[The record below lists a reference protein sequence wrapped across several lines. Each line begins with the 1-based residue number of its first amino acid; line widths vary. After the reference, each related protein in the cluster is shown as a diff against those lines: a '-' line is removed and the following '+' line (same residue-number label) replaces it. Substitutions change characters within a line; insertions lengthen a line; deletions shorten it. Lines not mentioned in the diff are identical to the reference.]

1 MLKPTEPLIPASAN
15 LPELTFKS
23 VILSIILTL
32 VLAAAN
38 AFLGLKVGVTVSA
51 SIPAAVISLGVL
63 RMFKRNSILEST
75 MVQTA
80 ASAGEGLTAGLA
92 FVVPA
97 LLVLGFWA
105 DFNYLE
111 TVVVGLIGGLLG
123 VLYSIPIR
131 RALIN
136 SAELRFPEGAAIG
149 NVLKASVADDS
160 ADLGLLIK
168 GGVVGALI
176 SLFQTGFRLCSD
188 SVEYWWKIK
197 DSLFGIGM
205 GFSPA
210 LIAAGYIVGVNV
222 GVSMFVGV
230 IVGWIIGVPILT
242 HFYGIPDLTNPMAAA
257 HTLWTQ
263 HIRYMGVGTMLVGG
277 VWTLICLAKPVLQSL
292 KTSWMSIRSARLGGG
307 VVLPRTERDIPLTTV
322 IWLWVALMIPT
333 FIFAFCLLNPTSI
346 AISEP
351 VRWIVAIFTIAY
363 ILVVGFAF
371 ASISAYFAGLIGST
385 NSPGSGLNISVLLL
399 LALIL
404 LAIFGI
410 DIDFLG
416 KVTHAELSAAGY
428 AVFITAIMSAAIV
441 IANETIQDFK
451 VGQIVGATPWK
462 QQLML
467 MIGVCVSAMI
477 IPLVLSL
484 LFHAYGMA
492 GVFPHPGMD
501 IKQMLPAP
509 QAGLIAAVAT
519 GTFTHQLP
527 WDMIITGCV
536 IAFFAIIIDEFLKP
550 YNLRLPVLAVG
561 LGIYLPFDATVPV
574 LFGGLVQYFVTRRF
588 KKIRQASLDKTEM
601 DATISTRK
609 HRGLTL
615 ACGLVAGSSL
625 VGVILAIPFA
635 IKQSSDALSLV
646 SPTFTPIANL
656 LGMLVTVWLCMWM
669 FRKIT
674 RLNKTKI

>member
-1 MLKPTEPLIPASAN
+1 MTQPIISASQSV
-15 LPELTFKS
+15 PELTFKS
-23 VILSIILTL
+23 VFLAILLTL

-63 RMFKRNSILEST
+63 RLFKRNSILEST

-97 LLVLGFWA
+97 LLVLGFWS
-105 DFNYLE
+105 DFNYVE

-136 SAELRFPEGAAIG
+136 SSELRFPEGAAIG
-149 NVLKASVADDS
+149 NVLKASVAEDA
-160 ADLGLLIK
+160 ADLGMLIK
-168 GGVVGALI
+168 GGIIGALI
-176 SLFQTGFRLCSD
+176 TLFQTGFRVFSD
-188 SVEYWWKIK
+188 GVEYWWKIRET
-197 DSLFGIGM
+197 LFGVGF

-210 LIAAGYIVGVNV
+210 LIAAGYIVGMNV

-230 IVGWIIGVPILT
+230 IVGWIIGVPVLT
-242 HFYGIPDLTNPMAAA
+242 HIYGIPEAA
-257 HTLWTQ
+257 HPIQAAHILWTQ

-277 VWTLICLAKPVLQSL
+277 VWTLICLMKPVVQSL
-292 KTSWMSIRSARLGGG
+292 KTSWLSIRSARLGGG
-307 VVLPRTERDIPLTTV
+307 VELPRTERDIPLTTV
-322 IWLWVALMIPT
+322 IWLLVALMIPT
-333 FIFAFCLLNPTSI
+333 FIFSYGLLNPSSI
-346 AISEP
+346 PLSEA
-351 VRWIVAIFTIAY
+351 VRWVVSIFTIVY

-371 ASISAYFAGLIGST
+371 SSISAYFAGLIGST

-410 DIDFLG
+410 DINFLG
-416 KVTHAELSAAGY
+416 QVTQAELSSAGY
-428 AVFITAIMSAAIV
+428 AVFITAIVSAAIV
-441 IANETIQDFK
+441 IANETIQDMK

-492 GVFPHPGMD
+492 GVFPRPGMD
-501 IKQMLPAP
+501 VTQMLPAP

-519 GTFTHQLP
+519 GTFTHHLP
-527 WDMIITGCV
+527 WGMIIAGCI

-550 YNLRLPVLAVG
+550 HHLRLPVLAVG

-574 LFGGLVQYFVTRRF
+574 LFGGLVQFFAYRRF
-588 KKIRQASLDKTEM
+588 KIVRQRSDDKAEVDT
-601 DATISTRK
+601 TIALSK

-615 ACGLVAGSSL
+615 ACGLVAGASL

-635 IKQSSDALSLV
+635 IKKSSDALSLV
-646 SPTFTPIANL
+646 GPNFTPIADL
-656 LGMLVTVWLCMWM
+656 LGILATAWLCWWM

-674 RLNKTKI
+674 ERKNTRA

>member
-1 MLKPTEPLIPASAN
+1 MSQPTESLIPASTI

-23 VILSIILTL
+23 VILAIILTL
-32 VLAAAN
+32 ILAAAN

-63 RMFKRNSILEST
+63 RLFKKNSILEST

-97 LLVLGFWA
+97 FLVLGFWT
-105 DFNYLE
+105 DFNYWE

-136 SAELRFPEGAAIG
+136 SPELRFPEGAAIG

-168 GGVVGALI
+168 GGIVGAAI
-176 SLFQTGFRLCSD
+176 TLFQTGFRVCSD
-188 SVEYWWKIK
+188 SAEYWWKIK
-197 DSLFGIGM
+197 ETLFGIGF

-210 LIAAGYIVGVNV
+210 LIAAGYIVGMNV

-230 IVGWIIGVPILT
+230 VVGWLIGVPVLT
-242 HFYGIPDLTNPMAAA
+242 HIYGIPDLAHPMESA
-257 HTLWTQ
+257 HLLWTQ
-263 HIRYMGVGTMLVGG
+263 HIRYMGVGTMLIGG
-277 VWTLICLAKPVLQSL
+277 LWTLICLMKPVLQSL
-292 KTSWMSIRSARLGGG
+292 KTSWISIRTARLGGEDA
-307 VVLPRTERDIPLTTV
+307 LPRTERDIPLTTV
-322 IWLWVALMIPT
+322 IWLLVALMIPT
-333 FIFAFCLLNPTSI
+333 FIFAYSLLNPTSI
-346 AISEP
+346 PISEP
-351 VRWIVAIFTIAY
+351 VRWIVSIFTILY
-363 ILVVGFAF
+363 ILLVGFAF

-416 KVTHAELSAAGY
+416 KVTHAELSSAGY

-441 IANETIQDFK
+441 IANETIQDLK

-484 LFHAYGMA
+484 LYHAYGMG

-527 WDMIITGCV
+527 WDMIITGCI
-536 IAFFAIIIDEFLKP
+536 IAFFAIFIDEFLKP

-561 LGIYLPFDATVPV
+561 LGIYLPFSATVPV
-574 LFGGLVQYFVTRRF
+574 LFGGLVQFLVYRRL
-588 KKIRQASLDKTEM
+588 KKLRQLSEDKTEI
-601 DATISTRK
+601 DATIATRK

-625 VGVILAIPFA
+625 VGVVLAIPFA
-635 IKQSSDALSLV
+635 IKKSSDALSLV
-646 SPTFTPIANL
+646 GPNFTPTADL
-656 LGMLVTVWLCMWM
+656 LGIIVTVWLCMWM

-674 RLNKTKI
+674 RMVKIK

>member
-1 MLKPTEPLIPASAN
+1 MSTPTESLIPASKIV
-15 LPELTFKS
+15 PELTIKS
-23 VILSIILTL
+23 VVLSIILTL

-63 RMFKRNSILEST
+63 RMFRRNSILEST
-75 MVQTA
+75 LVQTA

-97 LLVLGFWA
+97 LLILGFWN
-105 DFNYLE
+105 DFNYWE

-136 SAELRFPEGAAIG
+136 SPELRFPEGAAIG
-149 NVLKASVADDS
+149 NVLKASVAEDS
-160 ADLGLLIK
+160 ADLGMLIK
-168 GGVVGALI
+168 GGIVGAFVTLC
-176 SLFQTGFRLCSD
+176 QTGFRVCSD
-188 SVEYWWKIK
+188 AAEYWWRIK
-197 DSLFGIGM
+197 DTLFGVGF

-210 LIAAGYIVGVNV
+210 LIAAGYIVGMNV

-230 IVGWIIGVPILT
+230 IVGWIIGVPVLT
-242 HFYGIPDLTNPMAAA
+242 HIYGIPDISQPLESA
-257 HTLWTQ
+257 HLLWTQ

-277 VWTLICLAKPVLQSL
+277 LWTLVCLMKPVLRSL
-292 KTSWMSIRSARLGGG
+292 KTSWLSIRDARLNGEAA
-307 VVLPRTERDIPLTTV
+307 LPRTERDIPLTTV
-322 IWLWVALMIPT
+322 IWLLVLLMIPT
-333 FIFAFCLLNPTSI
+333 FIFAYGLLNPSI
-346 AISEP
+346 LPISAGL
-351 VRWIVAIFTIAY
+351 RWAVAILTIVY
-363 ILVVGFAF
+363 ILIVGFAF
-371 ASISAYFAGLIGST
+371 SSISAYFAGLIGST

-399 LALIL
+399 LTLMLLIV
-404 LAIFGI
+404 FGI

-416 KVTHAELSAAGY
+416 KVTQAELSAAGY
-428 AVFITAIMSAAIV
+428 AVFITAIISAAIV
-441 IANETIQDFK
+441 IANETIQDLK
-451 VGQIVGATPWK
+451 VGQIIGATPWK

-501 IKQMLPAP
+501 VKQMLPAP

-519 GTFTHQLP
+519 GTFTHNLP

-550 YNLRLPVLAVG
+550 YKMRLPVLAVG
-561 LGIYLPFDATVPV
+561 LGIYLPFSATVPV
-574 LFGGLVQYFVTRRF
+574 LFGGLVQYLVNRRF
-588 KKIRQASLDKTEM
+588 KKLRQRHSD
-601 DATISTRK
+601 DANIDAKIATGK

-615 ACGLVAGSSL
+615 ACGLVAGSAL
-625 VGVILAIPFA
+625 VGVLLAIPFA
-635 IKQSSDALSLV
+635 IKKSSDAWSLV
-646 SPTFTPIANL
+646 GPDFTPTADW
-656 LGMLVTVWLCMWM
+656 LGIVVTVALCWWM
-669 FRKIT
+669 VRRIT
-674 RLNKTKI
+674 RIKKPS

>member
-1 MLKPTEPLIPASAN
+1 MSAPTESLIPASKS

-23 VILSIILTL
+23 IILSIVLTL

-63 RMFKRNSILEST
+63 RMFRRNSILEST
-75 MVQTA
+75 LVQTA

-97 LLVLGFWA
+97 LLILGFWS
-105 DFNYLE
+105 DFNYWE
-111 TVVVGLIGGLLG
+111 TVIVGLIGGLLG

-136 SAELRFPEGAAIG
+136 SPELRFPEGAAIG
-149 NVLKASVADDS
+149 NVLKASVTEDS
-160 ADLGLLIK
+160 ADLGMLIK
-168 GGVVGALI
+168 GGIVGALI
-176 SLFQTGFRLCSD
+176 TLCQTGFRLCSD
-188 SVEYWWKIK
+188 AAEYWWKIK
-197 DSLFGIGM
+197 DTLFGVGF

-210 LIAAGYIVGVNV
+210 LIAAGYIVGMNV

-230 IVGWIIGVPILT
+230 IIGWVVGVPVLT
-242 HFYGIPDLTNPMAAA
+242 HIYGIPDITQPMESA
-257 HTLWTQ
+257 HLLWTQ

-277 VWTLICLAKPVLQSL
+277 LWTLICLMKPVLRSL
-292 KTSWMSIRSARLGGG
+292 KTSWLSIRAARLDGAEA
-307 VVLPRTERDIPLTTV
+307 LPRTERDIPLTTV
-322 IWLWVALMIPT
+322 LWLLFALMVPT
-333 FIFAFCLLNPTSI
+333 FIFAYSLLNPSI
-346 AISEP
+346 LPINAGL
-351 VRWIVAIFTIAY
+351 RWTVAILTILY

-371 ASISAYFAGLIGST
+371 SSISAYFAGLIGST

-399 LALIL
+399 LTL
-404 LAIFGI
+404 LLLVAFSV

-416 KVTHAELSAAGY
+416 QVTQAELSAAGY
-428 AVFITAIMSAAIV
+428 AVFITAIISAAIV
-441 IANETIQDFK
+441 IANETIQDLK

-501 IKQMLPAP
+501 VKQMLPAP

-519 GTFTHQLP
+519 GTFTHNLP
-527 WDMIITGCV
+527 WDMIITGCI
-536 IAFFAIIIDEFLKP
+536 IAFFAIVIDEILKP
-550 YNLRLPVLAVG
+550 YKMRLPVLAVG
-561 LGIYLPFDATVPV
+561 LGIYLPFSATVPV
-574 LFGGLVQYFVTRRF
+574 LFGGIVQFLVNRRF
-588 KKIRQASLDKTEM
+588 KKLRQRHQDDTAIDEKIT
-601 DATISTRK
+601 TGK

-615 ACGLVAGSSL
+615 ACGLVAGSAL
-625 VGVILAIPFA
+625 VGVLLAIPFA
-635 IKQSSDALSLV
+635 IKKSSDAWSLV
-646 SPTFTPIANL
+646 GPDFTSTADL
-656 LGMLVTVWLCMWM
+656 LGIVVTVVLCWWM
-669 FRKIT
+669 VRRVTCMK
-674 RLNKTKI
+674 K